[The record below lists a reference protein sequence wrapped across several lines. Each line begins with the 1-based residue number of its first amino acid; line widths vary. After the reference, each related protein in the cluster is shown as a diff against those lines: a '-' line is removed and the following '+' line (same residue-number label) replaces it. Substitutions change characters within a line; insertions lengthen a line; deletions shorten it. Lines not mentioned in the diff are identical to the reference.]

1 MECFPFESSK
11 EEHTR
16 YSTKTNDEMRMNMK
30 MTNQQPEKRV
40 MRVINRFCW
49 QFLAWSRLLCF
60 QTNIFLKNSIT
71 LDTLYIVKL
80 YHIYILNY
88 CMFCI

>member
-30 MTNQQPEKRV
+30 MTNLQPKKS
-40 MRVINRFCW
+40 NAC
-49 QFLAWSRLLCF
+49 
-60 QTNIFLKNSIT
+60 
-71 LDTLYIVKL
+71 
-80 YHIYILNY
+80 H
-88 CMFCI
+88 